1 MRSVICVA
9 VVLWSLTAYA
19 GSMVDGLSVT
29 EFFAKFERSAIKLN
43 DSGMQLT
50 RIRRQHS
57 SSRSGL
63 YGPTRS
69 RWYSSA
75 QTALCV
81 RARNEPR
88 WPLMTQTKR
97 RPRDMGTRKRCDDST
112 LRRGRSCRRL
122 PLWCS
127 DREWPVGHR
136 SNVQSFHGTAHSELA
151 DPAGGTRHWRC
162 CAYRAQRPPVSVHRE
177 GFLRA
182 CRTILAMGRA
192 RRIGRAASLTL
203 KPKSRPSDKPP
214 L

>member
-9 VVLWSLTAYA
+9 VVLWSLTAHA

-50 RIRRQHS
+50 QIRRQHS

-88 WPLMTQTKR
+88 WPLMMQTKR
-97 RPRDMGTRKRCDDST
+97 RPRDMGTRKRCDDVTTPHFVGGDRASAFRCGALT
-112 LRRGRSCRRL
+112 GSGRLAIAPMYS
-122 PLWCS
+122 P
-127 DREWPVGHR
+127 
-136 SNVQSFHGTAHSELA
+136 FTALLI
-151 DPAGGTRHWRC
+151 RN
-162 CAYRAQRPPVSVHRE
+162 
-177 GFLRA
+177 
-182 CRTILAMGRA
+182 
-192 RRIGRAASLTL
+192 
-203 KPKSRPSDKPP
+203 
-214 L
+214 